1 MENVN
6 QQATSAHAASRS
18 RYVGP
23 SAGRI
28 ADLLPDPVR
37 FERGWLWT
45 SDRIC
50 HGGHAQRLAFRQR
63 PNGEG
68 IDVRCHE
75 GGCRRSHVISRLEAV
90 IGLPIDTAYA
100 PGPEAPASP
109 ATPASDG
116 NRRVFLLAVLVVLLA
131 APLALGYGAE
141 VAALNAA
148 GFGWTAWAVRRLF
161 VDRLRRA
168 ARRRR

>member
-1 MENVN
+1 MRD
-6 QQATSAHAASRS
+6 TTKTRAARS

-23 SAGRI
+23 SAARI
-28 ADLLPDPVR
+28 AELLPDPVR
-37 FERGWLWT
+37 LERGWLWT
-45 SDRIC
+45 SDWIC

-68 IDVRCHE
+68 IDVRCHD

-90 IGLPIDTAYA
+90 IGLPIDTAYVL
-100 PGPEAPASP
+100 GPEPPAGP

-116 NRRVFLLAVLVVLLA
+116 HRRVFLLSVLVLLLA

-148 GFGWTAWAVRRLF
+148 GFGWAVWAVRRLLL
-161 VDRLRRA
+161 DRMRRA
-168 ARRRR
+168 GRRR

>member
-1 MENVN
+1 MRDTNETNG
-6 QQATSAHAASRS
+6 TRTRS

-28 ADLLPDPVR
+28 AELLPHPVR
-37 FERGWLWT
+37 LERGWLWT

-50 HGGHAQRLAFRQR
+50 HGGRRQRLAFRQR

-68 IDVRCHE
+68 IDVRCHD
-75 GGCRRSHVISRLEAV
+75 GDCSRAQVINRLESL
-90 IGLPIDTAYA
+90 IGLPIDSAYA
-100 PGPEAPASP
+100 PDTESSASP
-109 ATPASDG
+109 TTPPSHG
-116 NRRVFLLAVLVVLLA
+116 QRRVFLLAVLVLLLA
-131 APLALGYGAE
+131 APLVLGYGPE

-148 GFGWTAWAVRRLF
+148 GFGWAAWAVRRLLL
-161 VDRLRRA
+161 DRWRRA